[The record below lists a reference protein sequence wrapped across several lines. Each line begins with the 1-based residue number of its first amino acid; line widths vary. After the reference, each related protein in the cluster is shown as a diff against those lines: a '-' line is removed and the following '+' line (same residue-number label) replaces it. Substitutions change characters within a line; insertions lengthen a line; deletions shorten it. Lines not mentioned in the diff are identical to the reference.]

1 MPRTIEQGESV
12 EQPSTTALDSP
23 PFSPSPLLS
32 SALLPPALTVR
43 MPVVYWQ
50 KRYGLS
56 RHGGPINERG
66 PFRRVWAR
74 LTRTRRRI
82 RATYQIITGNERCT
96 EDEGEGEEFEGE
108 IHFGSSVDSAQQPP
122 FCWQFVFLI
131 TRARL
136 IPKRVRFLYSASFGL
151 REDVYTLLLD
161 FYWRPG
167 REGNT
172 LLIWSTPTAAASLHY

>member
-12 EQPSTTALDSP
+12 EQPSSTTALDSP
-23 PFSPSPLLS
+23 PFYPSPSFPR
-32 SALLPPALTVR
+32 LPSRPALTVR

-74 LTRTRRRI
+74 LTLTRRGI
-82 RATYQIITGNERCT
+82 RATHQIITGNKRRT
-96 EDEGEGEEFEGE
+96 QDGGEGEEFEAE
-108 IHFGSSVDSAQQPP
+108 IHFGSSVDSTQQPP

-136 IPKRVRFLYSASFGL
+136 IPKRVRFLYSASFGPP
-151 REDVYTLLLD
+151 EDVYTLLLD

-167 REGNT
+167 Q
-172 LLIWSTPTAAASLHY
+172 

>member
-1 MPRTIEQGESV
+1 MLSKCLKLNMPRTIEQGESV
-12 EQPSTTALDSP
+12 EQPSSTTALDSP
-23 PFSPSPLLS
+23 PFYPSPSFPR
-32 SALLPPALTVR
+32 LPSRPALTVR

-74 LTRTRRRI
+74 LTLTRRGI
-82 RATYQIITGNERCT
+82 RATHQIITGNKRST
-96 EDEGEGEEFEGE
+96 QDGGEGEEFEAE
-108 IHFGSSVDSAQQPP
+108 IHFGSSVDSTQQPP

-136 IPKRVRFLYSASFGL
+136 IPKRVRFLYSASFGPP
-151 REDVYTLLLD
+151 EDVYTLLLD

-167 REGNT
+167 R
-172 LLIWSTPTAAASLHY
+172 